1 MSTYQF
7 EASDYTHNNNLQYN
21 EKTIKLEALI
31 YKYIKSVSVF
41 SGIISPKEMT
51 KLKY

>member
-7 EASDYTHNNNLQYN
+7 ETSDYTQNNLQYN